1 MDDDDAAADAANAA
15 EAAALADAARR
26 LLREARLFCN
36 LDLVLRTPTNDE
48 VEARRIE
55 ASTKRLLCHAAAED
69 RRWRATHAE
78 GAADADGAASAG
90 LSSATLLALAEQSLG
105 TAVRQRCEAILPD
118 ANYGSRLPTPAEQH
132 GGELCH
138 VFKRARITQ

>member
-1 MDDDDAAADAANAA
+1 MDDTEDPA
-15 EAAALADAARR
+15 ELLARGR
-26 LLREARLFCN
+26 VLLREARLFAN

-48 VEARRIE
+48 AEARRIE

-69 RRWRATHAE
+69 RRWRATHA
-78 GAADADGAASAG
+78 DASAG

-118 ANYGSRLPTPAEQH
+118 ANYGNRLPTPAEQH